1 MNREVQERAFD
12 SITARMKEILMR
24 KGDDYSN
31 GEDRLSCFKKGG
43 SLAGVTAESQC
54 LSLLTNKVV
63 RLSELLN
70 SDTEPQNETINDTL
84 DDLGNFVIL
93 CQMIRMDSAAGR
105 ARANDKCGEHWW
117 KKVEHVDHGSN
128 VIQGDFAAK
137 KPAICTDP
145 RYTAEPVKP
154 RSSHQVK
161 VDKVVAAAY
170 AVLKDFENKPDP
182 AA

>member
-43 SLAGVTAESQC
+43 SLAGVTAENQC

-93 CQMIRMDSAAGR
+93 CQMIRMDSKAAI

-128 VIQGDFAAK
+128 VIQGDLAGK
-137 KPAICTDP
+137 RPAICTDP
-145 RYTAEPVKP
+145 RYTAEPVAKSAY
-154 RSSHQVK
+154 RQK
-161 VDKVVAAAY
+161 IDKVLETAAA
-170 AVLKDFENKPDP
+170 VLRENNAGKP